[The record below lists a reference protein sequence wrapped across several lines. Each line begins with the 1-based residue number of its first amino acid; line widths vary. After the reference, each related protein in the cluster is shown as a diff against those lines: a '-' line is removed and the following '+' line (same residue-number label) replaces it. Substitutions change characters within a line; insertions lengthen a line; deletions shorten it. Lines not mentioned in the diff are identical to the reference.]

1 MKSNSVL
8 EEVSDEMASV
18 VEKARRSVV
27 QILDD
32 GGGRGAGTVWHR
44 DGLILTN
51 AHVVRDRTIRV
62 SLDDGRVM
70 DARVVAVSKEY
81 DLAALVVEARDLPA
95 IPLGDSR
102 KVVPGEI
109 VLAVGHPWGRVGA
122 ATSGI
127 AIGLESHEG
136 SEREWLAVNMQ
147 LRPGNSGGP
156 LLDREGRLIGIN
168 TIMSGPNVG
177 LAVPS
182 HVAKSFLNRELKAA
196 A

>member
-1 MKSNSVL
+1 MQSRSVL
-8 EEVSDEMASV
+8 SEVSNQMASI

-27 QILDD
+27 QVLDD
-32 GGGRGAGTVWHR
+32 GGGRGAGTVWHP

-51 AHVVRDRTIRV
+51 AHVVRDRKLRV
-62 SLDDGRVM
+62 SLEDGQIFA
-70 DARVVAVSKEY
+70 ARVVAVSKEH
-81 DLAALVVEARDLPA
+81 DLAALAVEAKDLPA
-95 IPLGDSR
+95 ISVGDSR
-102 KVVPGEI
+102 GVVPGAV
-109 VLAVGHPWGRVGA
+109 VLAVGHPWGQVGA
-122 ATSGI
+122 VTSGI

-156 LLDREGRLIGIN
+156 LLDSEGRLIGIN

-182 HVAKSFLNRELKAA
+182 HVAKGFLKTELEAA

>member
-1 MKSNSVL
+1 MESKSVL
-8 EEVSDEMASV
+8 EIVSSEMASV
-18 VEKARRSVV
+18 VENARGSVV
-27 QILDD
+27 QVLDD

-51 AHVVRDRTIRV
+51 AHVVRDRNLRV
-62 SLDDGRVM
+62 SLEDGRVLP
-70 DARVVAVSKEY
+70 ARVVAVSKEH
-81 DLAALVVEARDLPA
+81 DLAALTVDARDLPA
-95 IPLGDSR
+95 IPIGDSR
-102 KVVPGEI
+102 RVVPGAL
-109 VLAVGHPWGRVGA
+109 VLAIGHPWGQVGA

-127 AIGLESHEG
+127 AIGLETHDSG
-136 SEREWLAVNMQ
+136 REWLAINMQ

-156 LLDREGRLIGIN
+156 LLDSEGRLIGIN

-182 HVAKSFLNRELKAA
+182 HVAKGFLNRGLEAA